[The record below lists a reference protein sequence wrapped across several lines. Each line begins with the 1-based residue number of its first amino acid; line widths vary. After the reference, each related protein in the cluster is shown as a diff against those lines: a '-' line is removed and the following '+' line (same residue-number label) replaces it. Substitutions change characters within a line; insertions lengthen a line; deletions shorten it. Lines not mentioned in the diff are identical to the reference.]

1 MKIGITLNLSN
12 SFWSNGLNQNV
23 KFLYDIFQR
32 LGHEV
37 YYITNK
43 KPNKKFNFKHK
54 YMFLSDILKDKSE
67 SFDVFIT
74 AGYEVHLE
82 TLYELKKR
90 NKNTKIY
97 LVQLGNKV
105 MFDLRNALNPPKDEE
120 VQANSTEIGKALDA
134 IWVSPHHD
142 FGSEYVK
149 VHYGN
154 ENVRVAPYVW
164 DPFFI
169 QSKIEE
175 LKSKGGNPFF
185 KPETMDVVQ
194 IFESNTLVNKH
205 FLIAFSIAQKFETL
219 FPGELSKVN
228 IFCTN
233 KLRDNT
239 FFKVN
244 MSRYEI
250 VRRKDFTFFN
260 NRWCSLDAFSKFG
273 GTVVSHQ
280 YDNDL
285 NYAHFEALYMGL
297 PLVHNSKTLMNE
309 GYYYPDFNV
318 DIGAKQLKNAI
329 LNHEEVH
336 DEYMQ
341 RGRDFVAK
349 YSPYQTS
356 ILNQYQLL
364 LENK

>member
-1 MKIGITLNLSN
+1 MKIGITLNLAN

-23 KFLYDIFQR
+23 KFIYDIFHR

-37 YYITNK
+37 YYLTRE
-43 KPNKKFNFKHK
+43 KPNRKLNFNHK
-54 YMFLSDILKDKSE
+54 YMMFSDVVNDQSE
-67 SFDVFIT
+67 SFDVIIL
-74 AGYEVHLE
+74 AGFEVHTK
-82 TLYELKKR
+82 TLIELKRRK
-90 NKNTKIY
+90 KNTKIF
-97 LVQLGNKV
+97 LLQLGNKV
-105 MFDLRNALNPPKDEE
+105 MFDLRGVLHPPEGDNVE
-120 VQANSTEIGKALDA
+120 ANSTEIGKVLDA

-149 VHYGN
+149 VHYDN

-164 DPFFI
+164 DTYFI
-169 QSKIEE
+169 QDKIDE
-175 LKSKGGNPFF
+175 LKKRGGDPFF
-185 KPETMDVVQ
+185 KPETVNTVQ

-205 FLIAFSIAQKFETL
+205 FLIAFCIAQKFETL
-219 FPGELSKVN
+219 FPNELSKVN
-228 IFCTN
+228 VYCTE
-233 KLRDNT
+233 KVRENT
-239 FFKVN
+239 FFKVH

-250 VRRKDFTFFN
+250 VSRGQFTFFN

-273 GTVVSHQ
+273 GTIVSHQ

-297 PLVHNSKTLMNE
+297 PLVHNSKTLMDE

-329 LNHEEVH
+329 LNHEKVH